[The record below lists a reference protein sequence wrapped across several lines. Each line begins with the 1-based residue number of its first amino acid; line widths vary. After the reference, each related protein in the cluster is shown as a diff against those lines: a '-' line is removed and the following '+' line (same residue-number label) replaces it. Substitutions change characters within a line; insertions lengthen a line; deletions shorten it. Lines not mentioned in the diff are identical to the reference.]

1 MLGPAHQLD
10 SALPENIQCTDI
22 NIKMFILLP
31 LFSLSI
37 LGLRSYS
44 AQSKTSAFF
53 QNETVT
59 HLLAAPPGPS
69 TATVDISGC
78 FPAAARVPV
87 SLQLQCAGETS
98 KLLSPP
104 PGPRALTALISQ
116 LVGVAPLH
124 ISSLQLVNITRKGL
138 GLRLELAKC
147 LLLYETKINI

>member
-1 MLGPAHQLD
+1 
-10 SALPENIQCTDI
+10 
-22 NIKMFILLP
+22 MFIIFP
-31 LFSLSI
+31 LFSHSI

-59 HLLAAPPGPS
+59 HLLAAPPRPS
-69 TATVDISGC
+69 PTVDISGC

-87 SLQLQCAGETS
+87 SLQLQCAGETR
-98 KLLSPP
+98 KLLSPS

-124 ISSLQLVNITRKGL
+124 ISSLQLVNMTGEGL
-138 GLRLELAKC
+138 GLR
-147 LLLYETKINI
+147 

>member
-1 MLGPAHQLD
+1 MF
-10 SALPENIQCTDI
+10 NI
-22 NIKMFILLP
+22 FP
-31 LFSLSI
+31 LFSHSI

-59 HLLAAPPGPS
+59 HLLAAPPGP
-69 TATVDISGC
+69 TADRGTVDISGC

-87 SLQLQCAGETS
+87 SLQLQCAGETR
-98 KLLSPP
+98 KLLSPS

-124 ISSLQLVNITRKGL
+124 ISSLQLVNMTGEGL
-138 GLRLELAKC
+138 GLR
-147 LLLYETKINI
+147 

>member
-1 MLGPAHQLD
+1 
-10 SALPENIQCTDI
+10 
-22 NIKMFILLP
+22 MFILLP

-87 SLQLQCAGETS
+87 SLQLQCTETS
-98 KLLSPP
+98 RLLSPP

-116 LVGVAPLH
+116 LVGVPPLH
-124 ISSLQLVNITRKGL
+124 ISSLQLVNITREGL

-147 LLLYETKINI
+147 LLLYETRINI

>member
-1 MLGPAHQLD
+1 
-10 SALPENIQCTDI
+10 
-22 NIKMFILLP
+22 MFIIFP

-78 FPAAARVPV
+78 FPPAARVPV
-87 SLQLQCAGETS
+87 SLQLQCAGES
-98 KLLSPP
+98 RGILSPS

-124 ISSLQLVNITRKGL
+124 ISSLQLVNITREGL
-138 GLRLELAKC
+138 GLRLELAINLREVSKC
-147 LLLYETKINI
+147 LLLNETRIYI

>member
-1 MLGPAHQLD
+1 
-10 SALPENIQCTDI
+10 
-22 NIKMFILLP
+22 MFIIFP
-31 LFSLSI
+31 LFSHSI

-53 QNETVT
+53 QNESVT

-69 TATVDISGC
+69 PTVDISGC

-87 SLQLQCAGETS
+87 SLQLQCAGETR
-98 KLLSPP
+98 LLSPS

-124 ISSLQLVNITRKGL
+124 ISSLQLVNMTREGL
-138 GLRLELAKC
+138 GLR
-147 LLLYETKINI
+147 

>member
-1 MLGPAHQLD
+1 
-10 SALPENIQCTDI
+10 
-22 NIKMFILLP
+22 MFIIFP

-69 TATVDISGC
+69 TVDISGC
-78 FPAAARVPV
+78 FPPAARVPV
-87 SLQLQCAGETS
+87 SLQLQCAGES
-98 KLLSPP
+98 RRLLSPP

-124 ISSLQLVNITRKGL
+124 ISSLQLVNITREGL
-138 GLRLELAKC
+138 GLRLELATNSS
-147 LLLYETKINI
+147 EV